1 MTQFA
6 QNVVLGL
13 LLGGVYALVASGL
26 TLIFGVMKVINIAHG
41 AFLVLASFISYT
53 LWSALGIDPLLGIL
67 VTSPI
72 IFAAGWL
79 TYKVAVEPIRT
90 APMTST
96 VLLTFGLALVLEG
109 AMGAIWGN
117 NSTSITPSYAE
128 ESFSVRAFPA

>member
-79 TYKVAVEPIRT
+79 T
-90 APMTST
+90 
-96 VLLTFGLALVLEG
+96 
-109 AMGAIWGN
+109 
-117 NSTSITPSYAE
+117 
-128 ESFSVRAFPA
+128 